1 MARFIGIE
9 IPDEKK
15 IKISLC
21 YIYGIGQPRALDILK
36 KANVDPEKRTK
47 DLTSDETS
55 RIQALVEH
63 LKLEGELRQ
72 EIGMNVTR
80 LKEIRAYRG
89 IRHKLGLPVRGQRT
103 RHNAHTRKG
112 RGLAVG
118 GLKHK
123 LEKT

>member
-15 IKISLC
+15 SKISLT
-21 YIYGIGQPRALDILK
+21 YIYGVGPSIALDILK
-36 KANVDPEKRTK
+36 KANVDPDKRMK
-47 DLTSDETS
+47 DLSADEQT
-55 RIQALVEH
+55 RIRGVLEGM
-63 LKLEGELRQ
+63 KLEGELRQ
-72 EIGMNVTR
+72 EITMNISR
-80 LKEIRAYRG
+80 LKEIRSYRG

-112 RGLAVG
+112 KGLAVG